1 MKQLTEFRTRL
12 VEIYQKIGF
21 VVKPLLKFLL
31 AFIAIMR
38 LRKDFGFSPEISG
51 IAIVLMLSV
60 ISSLVPFYVIYGILG
75 VYLSL
80 QLASVSAVMS
90 ITVILILIVLYCF
103 FIRITAG
110 YSAALI
116 VMPIL
121 IGLKIPYVIPI
132 LFGLFASP
140 LGIIPCCSGVFTYY
154 FLNGLKTNLTSF
166 EQLNGADDPFNL
178 YANIMGGLL
187 KNEAMISAM
196 IVFSLVII
204 AMYMVRNIRMDYSFE
219 IAVAVGTIVNLFV
232 YIILMLQIE
241 VGVSLSSLLFF
252 SILSGLIVLLINS
265 MYRPLYYAGTERV
278 QFEDDDYYYYV
289 MAVPKI
295 KASGSKVSEKLFIT
309 RRSSDSEF
317 DNEED
322 DDDDFLEDDK

>member
-1 MKQLTEFRTRL
+1 MARKEKKLKKSQ
-12 VEIYQKIGF
+12 Y
-21 VVKPLLKFLL
+21 LLCILLLFLL
-31 AFIAIMR
+31 IER
-38 LRKDFGFSPEISG
+38 LALFVQFGPD
-51 IAIVLMLSV
+51 
-60 ISSLVPFYVIYGILG
+60 
-75 VYLSL
+75 YLSYSDDEAYVKAGL
-80 QLASVSAVMS
+80 YFAETGIISMWGPYPSAM
-90 ITVILILIVLYCF
+90 IMP
-103 FIRITAG
+103 A
-110 YSAALI
+110 
-116 VMPIL
+116 MPIL

-204 AMYMVRNIRMDYSFE
+204 AMFMVRNIRMDYSFE
-219 IAVAVGTIVNLFV
+219 ISVAVGTIVNLFV

-241 VGVSLSSLLFF
+241 VGVSLSGLLFF
-252 SILSGLIVLLINS
+252 SILSGVIVLLINS

-278 QFEDDDYYYYV
+278 QFEDDDYYYFV

-295 KASGSKVSEKLFIT
+295 KSSGSKVSEKLFIT
-309 RRSSDSEF
+309 RRSSDDEF
-317 DNEED
+317 DKED
-322 DDDDFLEDDK
+322 EDDDFLEDDK